1 MFLSEA
7 RRDYFIGARERA
19 LDGNERRNKKLV
31 YRSVMANQARGMPSQ
46 VIALWVRER
55 HGPKML
61 FGKLLS
67 KAQGLWGKGLK
78 SGKTFKSSQH
88 ELPYIGLVL

>member
-1 MFLSEA
+1 
-7 RRDYFIGARERA
+7 
-19 LDGNERRNKKLV
+19 
-31 YRSVMANQARGMPSQ
+31 MANQARGMPSQ

-67 KAQGLWGKGLK
+67 KSQGLWGKGLK

-88 ELPYIGLVL
+88 ELPYIGLVSIDFDSACLGRCLKSSICKELPYIHPK